1 MNDDDIYDD
10 FTINTTNYYND
21 IIPNTI
27 QYNTSFYNYIN
38 PINTTNIYTYINNML
53 YEHTLSDEQC
63 ERMIEYLS
71 AFR

>member
-21 IIPNTI
+21 IIPNT